1 MRQLH
6 LFLRQASFLRCR
18 FLIQIIVGKLREA
31 YDLIE
36 IQRQG
41 CGEAGAV
48 VLVGEVAVGGMAVFD
63 VMHYVQ
69 EGKDRIITTNREINE
84 IAMYELTK

>member
-1 MRQLH
+1 MDFDDGL
-6 LFLRQASFLRCR
+6 FLRCR
-18 FLIQIIVGKLREA
+18 FLIQILVGQLREA

-41 CGEAGAV
+41 CGETSAV

>member
-1 MRQLH
+1 MLVLRRFFPHRKMELSHVRQLH

-18 FLIQIIVGKLREA
+18 FLIQILVGQLREA

-41 CGEAGAV
+41 CGETGAV

-63 VMHYVQ
+63 
-69 EGKDRIITTNREINE
+69 IS
-84 IAMYELTK
+84 